1 MTKTMRIGQ
10 RASLT
15 LSACA
20 LVAGCAGTASS
31 PWGQAP
37 VPIETRSP
45 QASPQPASPSPQPTP
60 PPTAPPA
67 GRPEHQGREL
77 ALTLL
82 PPAVTKDRSGWAA
95 DILAAFSALRLA
107 PSPENFCAAIAVI
120 EQESGF
126 QADPEVPGLS
136 RIAWREIETRRKRH
150 HIPKL
155 ALDAALAKSSP
166 DGRTY
171 RQRIDSF
178 RTERQMS
185 LLYSD
190 IIDEVPGGKVLLSGY
205 NPVHTGGPMQ
215 VSVAF
220 AQEHVREKPYGA
232 ALARELGGDLRNAV
246 FTRRGGV
253 YFGIAHLLDYPAP
266 YRDPIYR
273 FADFNAGRYS
283 SRNAAFQQ
291 ALAQLSGKAMSLDGD
306 LLKYDNGVPGAEASA
321 TQRSVLKLAGR
332 LKLSPGEI
340 NAGLRQEKSESFVR
354 TLVYQRLF
362 ALADAAA
369 GRPLP
374 RETLPRIG
382 LKSPKIR
389 SKITTAWF
397 AGRVNTRYVGCLK
410 RAATLREPPHLVPQ

>member
-1 MTKTMRIGQ
+1 MTKTMRIGK
-10 RASLT
+10 RSST
-15 LSACA
+15 LFSTCM
-20 LVAGCAGTASS
+20 LVAGCAGTADS

-37 VPIETRSP
+37 APAETRST
-45 QASPQPASPSPQPTP
+45 QASPQPAPPSPQTMPTP
-60 PPTAPPA
+60 QTSPLA
-67 GRPEHQGREL
+67 RPEPQGRAL

-82 PPAVTKDRSGWAA
+82 PPNVTRDRSGWAA
-95 DILAAFSALRLA
+95 DMLAAFAALRLA

-136 RIAWREIETRRKRH
+136 RIAWREIEARRKQH
-150 HIPKL
+150 HIPRL

-190 IIDEVPGGKVLLSGY
+190 IIDELPGGKALLSGY

-220 AQEHVREKPYGA
+220 AQEHAREKPYGA
-232 ALARELGGDLRNAV
+232 ALARELGGDLRHAV

-253 YFGIAHLLDYPAP
+253 YFGVAHLLDYPAP
-266 YRDPIYR
+266 YREPLYR

-291 ALAQLSGKAMSLDGD
+291 ALAQLSGKAMRLDGD
-306 LLKYDNGVPGAEASA
+306 LLQYEHGVPGAASA
-321 TQRSVLKLAGR
+321 TRQAVLKLAGR
-332 LKLSPGEI
+332 LRLSPGEI
-340 NAGLRQEKSESFVR
+340 DAGLRQEKSEGFVR
-354 TLVYQRLF
+354 TALYQRLF

-369 GRPLP
+369 GRRVP
-374 RETLPRIG
+374 RETLPRID
-382 LKSPKIR
+382 LKNPKIR

-397 AGRVNTRYVGCLK
+397 AGRVNTRYAACLK
-410 RAATLREPPHLVPQ
+410 RAPAPGGAST